1 MAKREATECPTCGWT
16 WRAPLLSYLCV
27 SWTDDCACSDRT
39 MCVAHQADPLAAPN
53 RPDPAIMTARATA
66 QHERALERYHAKASA
81 LTEAALRLLAANLAT
96 AAGLAEAFEL
106 GNLHVC
112 DVYWHGGKHAWRP
125 GCGRPA
131 QGWGK

>member
-1 MAKREATECPTCGWT
+1 MKAHDCNFHDVLRRCINDRCPLH
-16 WRAPLLSYLCV
+16 R
-27 SWTDDCACSDRT
+27 
-39 MCVAHQADPLAAPN
+39 
-53 RPDPAIMTARATA
+53 
-66 QHERALERYHAKASA
+66 
-81 LTEAALRLLAANLAT
+81 ALRLLAANLAT

-106 GNLHVC
+106 GNLHAR